1 MRRDVQSNSLQ
12 SRFDSSQGGEVVH
25 HFVFGFDV
33 MQSQGREVVH
43 HFVFGFDMMHEG
55 NYKVLRVQD
64 VSKAICS
71 TLTERCSKLAFNA
84 F

>member
-12 SRFDSSQGGEVVH
+12 SRFDSSQG
-25 HFVFGFDV
+25 D
-33 MQSQGREVVH
+33 EVVH